1 MRDKSGVWSPVEAK
15 KLINYTKSI
24 GGKIAAAE
32 LFNEPNMSLIGG
44 APIGYKVS
52 MFIKDLKEF
61 AKFIRENLP
70 DMLFVGP
77 GTVGEGGLKLPEGMG
92 DIKTEEMLSD
102 PSRPEFDVFSYHYY
116 GAMSQRFTGTDSDVK
131 STVDMALKA
140 VLLNL
145 VGVNLKKL
153 ATSPEEALSEDW
165 LNRTVEAFNFYKRLH
180 DKYEPD
186 SPIWITETADAL
198 CGGNPWSATFLDCFR
213 YLEQLGRLA
222 KHGVQVIMHNTLA
235 ASEYSLLDQNTH
247 LPKPNYWA
255 ALLWAKLMGQDV
267 YDAGEGATG
276 IDLFAHNTKGRPGSI
291 TVLIINT
298 NETDALINLSS
309 PGEQY
314 TLTSKELEGK
324 IVELNGKKLELG
336 SNDSMPD
343 IKGNKIKAGSF
354 KLPPRSITFLTL
366 QNVTEM

>member
-1 MRDKSGVWSPVEAK
+1 
-15 KLINYTKSI
+15 
-24 GGKIAAAE
+24 
-32 LFNEPNMSLIGG
+32 
-44 APIGYKVS
+44 
-52 MFIKDLKEF
+52 
-61 AKFIRENLP
+61 
-70 DMLFVGP
+70 
-77 GTVGEGGLKLPEGMG
+77 
-92 DIKTEEMLSD
+92 
-102 PSRPEFDVFSYHYY
+102 
-116 GAMSQRFTGTDSDVK
+116 
-131 STVDMALKA
+131 
-140 VLLNL
+140 
-145 VGVNLKKL
+145 
-153 ATSPEEALSEDW
+153 
-165 LNRTVEAFNFYKRLH
+165 
-180 DKYEPD
+180 
-186 SPIWITETADAL
+186 
-198 CGGNPWSATFLDCFR
+198 
-213 YLEQLGRLA
+213 
-222 KHGVQVIMHNTLA
+222 MHNTLA

-267 YDAGEGATG
+267 YDAGEGAAG